1 MEVIGVG
8 MGRTGTTSIQRALEE
23 LGYRAYNFE
32 SIMREDHF
40 DAWRRLAEGIEDPDW
55 STLFRGYDAS
65 ISWPA
70 CFFYEELMEA
80 YPGAKFILTTRDPE
94 RWAESVARVSKIIA
108 TVRKARF
115 IPRARRM
122 AALMDALIVPVLG
135 SMPVE
140 KERAIPAFERHNAA
154 VEAYIPPE
162 KLLVYEVKDGWDPLC
177 GFLGKPIPD
186 VPFPYE
192 NQGDA
197 FVRQALRRFIFERSG
212 DRE

>member
-1 MEVIGVG
+1 MDVIGVG
-8 MGRTGTTSIQRALEE
+8 MGRTGTTSIQRALEQ

-32 SIMREDHF
+32 AVMREDHF
-40 DAWRRLAEGIEDPDW
+40 DAWRRLAEGTEEPDW
-55 STLFRGYDAS
+55 PILFSGYDAS

-70 CFFYEELMEA
+70 CFLYRELMEA
-80 YPGAKFILTTRDPE
+80 YPAAMFILTTRDPE
-94 RWAESVARVSKIIA
+94 RWAESVIRTSKVIS

-115 IPRARRM
+115 IPRARAM
-122 AALMDALIVPVLG
+122 TGLMDALLVPVFG
-135 SMPVE
+135 GIPPQ
-140 KERAIPAFERHNAA
+140 KGRAISAFERHNAA